1 MSSNETGK
9 KCVEAE
15 TYKANWNFHLGMESL
30 QRKELVY
37 IKLSFHSSFLNT
49 LRGPWVFFFSLFDLN
64 RFSK

>member
-30 QRKELVY
+30 QKKGTGLY
-37 IKLSFHSSFLNT
+37 KA
-49 LRGPWVFFFSLFDLN
+49 FFSFFIFKYSKRALGVFLFLV
-64 RFSK
+64 